1 MKKFGTILL
10 AAVVA
15 FSLFAFAGCD
25 DTPADGEYTEGGLIF
40 EVKNH
45 GATVVGAESGATE
58 VTVPAEFKGLDVE
71 GIAKNAF
78 QNSSIKK
85 LTFAE
90 GLDSFFSIG
99 EFVFENSSVEEIV
112 NFPANIDLIDYNAF
126 AGMKNLK
133 SISVSGEGKFSVE
146 NGALMQT
153 EEGEKY
159 LRLLPAASEPQAN
172 FEDGTYT
179 VTGVDRVFNHA
190 ASYNRF
196 ITDVVI
202 ESDVGRVQDDAFS
215 HIKLNSVSVAEGTGY
230 SDLMVEGGA
239 FTLHKDLK
247 IFVPAK
253 NDSEVDSWLNYSKN
267 LVYNH
272 SLLVHPS
279 GCERTD
285 VHCHGIRTSL
295 ANGSFAGYD
304 CRLNE
309 ESQTIDVIFS
319 SGPSGGG
326 INGWDA
332 RDLFTEY
339 ES

>member
-10 AAVVA
+10 LAVVA
-15 FSLFAFAGCD
+15 CFALAFTGCD
-25 DTPADGEYTEGGLIF
+25 SAPADGEYTEGGLVF

-71 GIAKNAF
+71 GIANNAF

-133 SISVSGEGKFSVE
+133 SISVSGTGKFSVE
-146 NGALMQT
+146 NGALMQA
-153 EEGEKY
+153 EKGEKY
-159 LRLLPAASEPQAN
+159 LRLLPAASEPQTN

-190 ASYNRF
+190 VSYNRF

-202 ESDVGRVQDDAFS
+202 GKDVGRVQADAFS
-215 HIKLNSVSVAEGTGY
+215 HIKLNSVSFGMGEPADT
-230 SDLMVEGGA
+230 MVESGA
-239 FTLHKDLK
+239 FSLHKDLK

-267 LVYNH
+267 LIYNH
-272 SLLVHPS
+272 SLLVHPAS
-279 GCERTD
+279 CERTD
-285 VHCHGIRTSL
+285 VHCHGIRTSM
-295 ANGSFAGYD
+295 ADGSFAGYD
-304 CRLNE
+304 CRLHE
-309 ESQTIDVIFS
+309 ESQTIDVILS
-319 SGPSGGG
+319 SGPSGATVGC
-326 INGWDA
+326 WDA

-339 ES
+339 EG